1 MVLRDLKSKLE
12 FVLPSIAML
21 DYKNKENIKN
31 FIEKRVKQC
40 LKLIHYAAYMLDPK
54 FVSIELDY
62 MQETEAM
69 EFICNLAEHSK
80 IDCLADLAQYKGKCF
95 WVKHLLGWP
104 RKKKPHF
111 VRKGICGSS
120 HISKIALRVL
130 TAPLTSPR

>member
-95 WVKHLLGWP
+95 LG
-104 RKKKPHF
+104 KAF
-111 VRKGICGSS
+111 
-120 HISKIALRVL
+120 A
-130 TAPLTSPR
+130 